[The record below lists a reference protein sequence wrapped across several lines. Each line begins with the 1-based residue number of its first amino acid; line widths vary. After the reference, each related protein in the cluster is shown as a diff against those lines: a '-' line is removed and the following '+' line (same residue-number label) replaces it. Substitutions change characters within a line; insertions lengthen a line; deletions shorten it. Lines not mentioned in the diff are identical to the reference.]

1 MKHARHSV
9 LAALGLVLLSAPAM
23 AQSNAPIRF
32 GDGSSSY
39 QTQQD
44 MQDQLSRQ
52 SARVVDLEAE
62 ISRLTGRIEQ
72 LEYRLSESENA
83 REQLQEDFRSLNERI
98 DTINARLAA
107 GASSVNSGAATTGQP
122 RPSFQQVAP
131 EVPTGPRNIQTR
143 DGSVRYTQPGRPETA
158 VPNTSPDGQ
167 AALSGGRATTGST
180 QTAPFTRGPDG
191 RLPEGSLGTLP
202 ASQLPGE
209 AGALYELGRN
219 RLLNFDY
226 TGAEQAFRAFLDE
239 FGDDPQ
245 AGEVHYW
252 LGEVLY
258 QEGDCEGS
266 ARFLTSF
273 VRDFPED
280 PRRADGV
287 VKLARALV
295 EVGDTN
301 RACQFLSRIDQIG
314 DVSARTMQAAN
325 VQEQLAGCN

>member
-1 MKHARHSV
+1 MKNARHSL
-9 LAALGLVLLSAPAM
+9 LAALGLVLLSAPAF
-23 AQSNAPIRF
+23 AQSGAPIRF
-32 GDGSSSY
+32 GEGGSSY
-39 QTQQD
+39 QTQEELQA
-44 MQDQLSRQ
+44 QLARQ
-52 SARVVDLEAE
+52 SARIVDLEAE
-62 ISRLTGRIEQ
+62 QSRLTGRIEQ
-72 LEYRLSESENA
+72 LEYRLVESENA
-83 REQLQEDFRSLNERI
+83 REQLQQDFRQLNERI

-107 GASSVNSGAATTGQP
+107 GASSVNTGQP

-131 EVPTGPRNIQTR
+131 EVPTGPRNLQTG

-158 VPNTSPDGQ
+158 VPNTTGNSGGL
-167 AALSGGRATTGST
+167 AGGRAITGT
-180 QTAPFTRGPDG
+180 PETAPFTRGSDG

-226 TGAEQAFRAFLDE
+226 SGAEQAFRAFLEE
-239 FGDDPQ
+239 FGEDPQ

-258 QEGDCEGS
+258 QEGDFEGS

-273 VRDFPED
+273 VRDFPD
-280 PRRADGV
+280 DSRRADGV

-295 EVGDTN
+295 EVGDTA
-301 RACQFLSRIDQIG
+301 RACQFLARIDQIG

>member
-1 MKHARHSV
+1 MKNARHSV
-9 LAALGLVLLSAPAM
+9 FAALGLVLLSAPAL

-32 GDGSSSY
+32 GDGGSSY
-39 QTQQD
+39 QTD
-44 MQDQLSRQ
+44 AEMQAQMARQ
-52 SARVVDLEAE
+52 SARIVDLESE

-72 LEYRLSESENA
+72 LEFRMVSSENA
-83 REQLQEDFRSLNERI
+83 REQLQEDFNRLNERI
-98 DTINARLAA
+98 DTINARLAQ
-107 GASSVNSGAATTGQP
+107 GGSSVNTGQP

-131 EVPTGPRNIQTR
+131 EVPTGPRNLQTG
-143 DGSVRYTQPGRPETA
+143 DGSVRYTTPGRPETA
-158 VPNTSPDGQ
+158 VPNTAPGGPR
-167 AALSGGRATTGST
+167 ALAGAPGTTTTQSST
-180 QTAPFTRGPDG
+180 AVVRGPDG

-226 TGAEQAFRAFLDE
+226 AGAEQAFRAFLDA

-258 QEGDCEGS
+258 QEGDYEGS

-273 VRDFPED
+273 VRDFPD
-280 PRRADGV
+280 DSRRADGV

-295 EVGDTN
+295 EVGDTT
-301 RACQFLSRIDQIG
+301 RACQFLARIDQIG